1 MSGRK
6 PILPLQCSNNVQ
18 CMEWI
23 GASMFTVCCTLSF
36 MMLSSMLWHCQHF
49 SGVLQHL
56 SCLGQITSTT
66 LVFVLLWSVV
76 ITFIHL
82 CRCLSLLLGSW
93 TSVFTHRTSSLEQF
107 TTRHSLRPLLSCNF
121 QTTGKDWTLQPSLP
135 SLIRDHAPALR
146 ILHFVNDLTCVIN
159 RVIIIIIII
168 RVCSSRAM
176 SGTKSAE
183 CGRPG
188 VETAEVVFCETQNET
203 DDS

>member
-135 SLIRDHAPALR
+135 SLILDHPHLR
-146 ILHFVNDLTCVIN
+146 FFTLWMTLMCVIN
-159 RVIIIIIII
+159 RVIIIIIIVWCQI
-168 RVCSSRAM
+168 
-176 SGTKSAE
+176 
-183 CGRPG
+183 CGSLSCTCLKFRICLAC
-188 VETAEVVFCETQNET
+188 TF
-203 DDS
+203 